1 MTYPDYLG
9 EPARLPGRQERPR
22 PDRIRE
28 FAHAEWLA
36 VVAVCLGAATSQ
48 VDNGVVTVAY
58 PRLVSVL
65 HRPLSEI
72 VWIGLVPFVTLVS
85 TLLLFGRRADSLG
98 RKKIYVNGFVVFVA
112 GAVLSAAFAKNF
124 PLLLA
129 GRAVGALG
137 VAMIQANSVA
147 LITASVRE
155 HRRTTALGFQAA
167 AQAIGL
173 AIGPFLGS
181 VISPHLPARFIFLL
195 STPLAVV
202 AFFASVLFLPRTRS
216 LSPRVRLDYAGSIL
230 LAISAGA
237 TLGGLTLAAKVG
249 WSSNV
254 MGMVLFGLVT
264 SVALLGV
271 EKHVARP
278 IFEPRLFRL
287 RHVKVSIA
295 ILILSYVTFFGLLV
309 AIPFFV
315 TTDFNA
321 SPRRAAEVT
330 MAIPIGLALVAP
342 LSGLLR
348 RRFSAKYLATSSS
361 SLLAVAVGGIAV
373 APNGKVVAGLL
384 ILVGCAIGVLNTTT
398 NSSVMGNISEV
409 DRGLASGTVN
419 LARAAG
425 SAIGMAVATSVVVVL
440 QQSGA
445 TSLRLAM
452 AVLIVSAV
460 AAIAVAASGMPN
472 DR

>member
-1 MTYPDYLG
+1 MNYPDYLG
-9 EPARLPGRQERPR
+9 EPAQLPGRQERPR
-22 PDRIRE
+22 PTRIRE

-36 VVAVCLGAATSQ
+36 VMAVCLGAATSQ

-58 PRLVSVL
+58 PRLVEVL

-98 RKKIYVNGFVVFVA
+98 RKKVYVNGFVVFVT
-112 GAVLSAAFAKNF
+112 GAMLSTAFAKNF
-124 PLLLA
+124 ALLLV
-129 GRAVGALG
+129 GRAIGALG

-155 HRRTTALGFQAA
+155 HRRTTALGIQAA

-195 STPLAVV
+195 SSPLAVL

-216 LSPRVRLDYAGSIL
+216 ISPRVRLDYAGSVL
-230 LAISAGA
+230 LALAAGG

-249 WSSNV
+249 WSPNV
-254 MGMVLFGLVT
+254 MGMVLFGLVA
-264 SVALLGV
+264 SIALLGV
-271 EKHVARP
+271 ERHVMRP

-315 TTDFNA
+315 TEDFAA
-321 SPRRAAEVT
+321 SARRAAEAT

-342 LSGLLR
+342 LSGILR
-348 RRFSAKYLATSSS
+348 RRFGGRNLATTSS
-361 SLLAVAVGGIAV
+361 SLLALAVTGIAV

-398 NSSVMGNISEV
+398 NSSVMSNIADV

-425 SAIGMAVATSVVVVL
+425 SALGMALATSVVVVL
-440 QQSGA
+440 QRSGA

-452 AVLIVSAV
+452 GVLVVSAV
-460 AAIAVAASGMPN
+460 AAIVVSVSGMPK